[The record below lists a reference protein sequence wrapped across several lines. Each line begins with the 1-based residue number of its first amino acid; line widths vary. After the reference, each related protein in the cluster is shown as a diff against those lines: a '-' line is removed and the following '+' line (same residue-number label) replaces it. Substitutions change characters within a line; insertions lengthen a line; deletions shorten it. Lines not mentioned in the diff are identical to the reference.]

1 MSNMYQDTDSFKTK
15 SAKFYIGGWQYPVTM
30 SEELVEKLN
39 NMDGAIIA
47 LNDVANASTGAERI
61 VAEAVLKHLMDE
73 VYEDIAYHDPVRK
86 YESKPW
92 DQLLEL
98 VQTLPDSLYNKNTLG
113 SDEPKL
119 LARPTAARYV
129 RAHLDSI
136 YDFIEKN
143 WGREGSV
150 QSQSIKGK
158 IENAYN
164 YIPHRAQGGVTQ
176 QEVEFYEH
184 LSDVFVTLV
193 KAWMK
198 DEHVRLNG

>member
-1 MSNMYQDTDSFKTK
+1 MSNPTTYHVK
-15 SAKFYIGGWQYPVTM
+15 GQYPVTM
-30 SEELVEKLN
+30 SENLVEELN
-39 NMDGAIIA
+39 NTQGVIAELYDLAENGAGA
-47 LNDVANASTGAERI
+47 DRLVAQVMLNRMLDE
-61 VAEAVLKHLMDE
+61 VAE
-73 VYEDIAYHDPVRK
+73 DINYHDPVRK

-136 YDFIEKN
+136 YAFIEKN

>member
-1 MSNMYQDTDSFKTK
+1 MSNPTTYQVK
-15 SAKFYIGGWQYPVTM
+15 GQYPVTM
-30 SEELVEKLN
+30 SDNLVEELN
-39 NMDGAIIA
+39 NMQGVIA
-47 LNDVANASTGAERI
+47 ELYDLSENGTGADRI
-61 VAEAVLKHLMDE
+61 VAQVMLKRMVDE
-73 VYEDIAYHDPVRK
+73 VYEDVAYHDPVRK
-86 YESKPW
+86 FNDKPW
-92 DQLLEL
+92 GQLLDL
-98 VQTLPDSLYNKNTLG
+98 VTSLPLSLYNKNTLDG
-113 SDEPKL
+113 DNPKL

-136 YDFIEKN
+136 YTFIEKN

-164 YIPHRAQGGVTQ
+164 YIPHSGRGSVTH

-193 KAWMK
+193 EAWMK
-198 DEHVRLNG
+198 DEHVKFNG

>member
-1 MSNMYQDTDSFKTK
+1 MSNPTTYHVKGK
-15 SAKFYIGGWQYPVTM
+15 YPVTM
-30 SEELVEKLN
+30 SENLVEEIN
-39 NMDGAIIA
+39 NTQGVIA
-47 LNDVANASTGAERI
+47 ELYDLAENGTGADRLVAQVMLNRMLDE
-61 VAEAVLKHLMDE
+61 VAE
-73 VYEDIAYHDPVRK
+73 DINYHDPVRK

>member
-1 MSNMYQDTDSFKTK
+1 MSNPTTYHVK
-15 SAKFYIGGWQYPVTM
+15 GQYPVTM
-30 SEELVEKLN
+30 SENLVEELN
-39 NMDGAIIA
+39 NTQGVIA
-47 LNDVANASTGAERI
+47 ELYDLAENGTGADRL
-61 VAEAVLKHLMDE
+61 VAQVMLNRMLDE
-73 VYEDIAYHDPVRK
+73 VSEDINYHDPVRK

-98 VQTLPDSLYNKNTLG
+98 VQTLPDSLYNKKTLG
-113 SDEPKL
+113 GDEPKL

-136 YDFIEKN
+136 YAFIEKN

>member
-1 MSNMYQDTDSFKTK
+1 MSNPTTYHVK
-15 SAKFYIGGWQYPVTM
+15 GQYPVTM
-30 SEELVEKLN
+30 SENLVEELN
-39 NMDGAIIA
+39 NTQGVIAELYDLAENGAGA
-47 LNDVANASTGAERI
+47 DRLVAQVMLNRMLDE
-61 VAEAVLKHLMDE
+61 VAE
-73 VYEDIAYHDPVRK
+73 DINYHDPVRK

>member
-1 MSNMYQDTDSFKTK
+1 MSNATTYHVK
-15 SAKFYIGGWQYPVTM
+15 GQYPVTM
-30 SEELVEKLN
+30 SENLVEELN
-39 NMDGAIIA
+39 NTQGVIAELYDLAENGVGADRLVA
-47 LNDVANASTGAERI
+47 QVMLNRMLDE
-61 VAEAVLKHLMDE
+61 VAE
-73 VYEDIAYHDPVRK
+73 DINYHDPVRK

-98 VQTLPDSLYNKNTLG
+98 VTTLPDSLYNKNTLG

-136 YDFIEKN
+136 YAFIEKN

-198 DEHVRLNG
+198 DEHVRMNGQRSQFDKPPP

>member
-1 MSNMYQDTDSFKTK
+1 MSNPTTYQVK
-15 SAKFYIGGWQYPVTM
+15 GQYPVTM
-30 SEELVEKLN
+30 SDNLVEELN
-39 NMDGAIIA
+39 NMQGVIA
-47 LNDVANASTGAERI
+47 ELYDLSENGTGADRI
-61 VAEAVLKHLMDE
+61 VAQVMLKRVVDE
-73 VYEDIAYHDPVRK
+73 VYEDVAYHDPVRK
-86 YESKPW
+86 FNDKPW
-92 DQLLEL
+92 DQLLDL
-98 VQTLPDSLYNKNTLG
+98 VTTLPLSLYNKNTLDG
-113 SDEPKL
+113 DNPKL

-136 YDFIEKN
+136 YTFIEKN

-164 YIPHRAQGGVTQ
+164 YIPHSGRGSVTH

-193 KAWMK
+193 EAWMK
-198 DEHVRLNG
+198 DEHVKFNG

>member
-1 MSNMYQDTDSFKTK
+1 MSNATTYHVK
-15 SAKFYIGGWQYPVTM
+15 GQYPVTM
-30 SEELVEKLN
+30 SDNLVEELN
-39 NMDGAIIA
+39 NMQGVIA
-47 LNDVANASTGAERI
+47 ELHDLSENGTGADRI
-61 VAEAVLKHLMDE
+61 VAQVMLKRMVDE
-73 VYEDIAYHDPVRK
+73 VYEDVAYHDPVRK
-86 YESKPW
+86 FNDKPW
-92 DQLLEL
+92 DQLLDL
-98 VQTLPDSLYNKNTLG
+98 VTTLPLSLYNKNTLDG
-113 SDEPKL
+113 DNPKL

-136 YDFIEKN
+136 YAFIEKN

-164 YIPHRAQGGVTQ
+164 YIPHSGRGSVTH

-193 KAWMK
+193 EAWMK
-198 DEHVRLNG
+198 DEHVKLNG

>member
-1 MSNMYQDTDSFKTK
+1 MSNPTTYHVK
-15 SAKFYIGGWQYPVTM
+15 GQYPVTM
-30 SEELVEKLN
+30 SENLVEELN
-39 NMDGAIIA
+39 NTQGVIA
-47 LNDVANASTGAERI
+47 ELYDLAENGTGADRLVAQVMLNRMLDE
-61 VAEAVLKHLMDE
+61 VAE
-73 VYEDIAYHDPVRK
+73 DINYHDPVRK

-136 YDFIEKN
+136 YGFIEKN

-164 YIPHRAQGGVTQ
+164 YIPHRGQGGVTQ

>member
-1 MSNMYQDTDSFKTK
+1 MSNPTTYHVK
-15 SAKFYIGGWQYPVTM
+15 GQYPVTM
-30 SEELVEKLN
+30 SENLVEELN
-39 NMDGAIIA
+39 NTQGVIAELYDLAENGAGA
-47 LNDVANASTGAERI
+47 DRLVAQVMLNRMLDE
-61 VAEAVLKHLMDE
+61 VAE
-73 VYEDIAYHDPVRK
+73 DINYHDPVRK

-198 DEHVRLNG
+198 DEYVRLNG

>member
-1 MSNMYQDTDSFKTK
+1 MSNPTTYQVK
-15 SAKFYIGGWQYPVTM
+15 GQYPVTM
-30 SEELVEKLN
+30 SDNLVAE
-39 NMDGAIIA
+39 
-47 LNDVANASTGAERI
+47 LNDMQGVIAELYDLSENGTGADRL
-61 VAEAVLKHLMDE
+61 VAQVMLKRMVDE

-98 VQTLPDSLYNKNTLG
+98 VRALPDSLYNKNTLG
-113 SDEPKL
+113 SGESKL

-136 YDFIEKN
+136 YAFIEKN
-143 WGREGSV
+143 WGCEGSV

-198 DEHVRLNG
+198 DEHVRVNG

>member
-1 MSNMYQDTDSFKTK
+1 MSNATTYHVK
-15 SAKFYIGGWQYPVTM
+15 GQYPVTM
-30 SEELVEKLN
+30 SENLVEELN
-39 NMDGAIIA
+39 NTQGVIAELYDLAENGVGADRLVA
-47 LNDVANASTGAERI
+47 QVMLNRM
-61 VAEAVLKHLMDE
+61 LDE
-73 VYEDIAYHDPVRK
+73 VSEDINYHDPVRK

-136 YDFIEKN
+136 YAFIEKN

>member
-1 MSNMYQDTDSFKTK
+1 MSKMYQDTDSIKP
-15 SAKFYIGGWQYPVTM
+15 AKFYIGGFQYPVTM
-30 SEELVEKLN
+30 SEELVDKLN
-39 NMDGAIIA
+39 SMEGAIID
-47 LNDVANASTGAERI
+47 LNDVANASTGAERL

-73 VYEDIAYHDPVRK
+73 IYDDIAYHDPVRK
-86 YESKPW
+86 FNDKPW

-98 VQTLPDSLYNKNTLG
+98 VRTLPESLYNKNTLD

-119 LARPTAARYV
+119 LARTTAARYV

-136 YDFIEKN
+136 FAFIENN

-164 YIPHRAQGGVTQ
+164 YIPHRAQGGVSH

-198 DEHVRLNG
+198 DEHVKLNG

>member
-1 MSNMYQDTDSFKTK
+1 MSNATTYHVK
-15 SAKFYIGGWQYPVTM
+15 GQYPVTM
-30 SEELVEKLN
+30 SENLVEELN
-39 NMDGAIIA
+39 NTQGVIAELYDLAENGVGADRLVA
-47 LNDVANASTGAERI
+47 QVMLNRMLDE
-61 VAEAVLKHLMDE
+61 VAE
-73 VYEDIAYHDPVRK
+73 DINYHDPVRK

-113 SDEPKL
+113 SGEPKL

-136 YDFIEKN
+136 YAFIEKN